1 MVYEDFSDV
10 TFDLLQEITE
20 AVGNGQDAMSILTSK
35 WNDEEFSH
43 PMTYHLR
50 LLAAS
55 WLKGNEDD
63 YRHFLTSDA
72 DTYCNEWILPT
83 NKEIDQVAIDLLFN
97 VFLKDADMVLEIAY
111 LDTSEGTEVNL
122 HRWPH
127 DTKDRDPATL
137 GPMINLLYRPGH
149 YDMLYRDPVA
159 AAPQPPPAP
168 VSYQVNR
175 VASLSHQH
183 EIQPSHGSY
192 PNFDISALAMIPGF
206 ESAPAA
212 FAPLASPPPVS
223 PIGSAY
229 SHSPQSAWMP
239 PQPYSEGLTSAP
251 SPMSSTHSA
260 PSQSSPQPQPQ
271 PQSQDGSSG
280 LTSLRFSKHMFP
292 VPGGGDSHAHS
303 PEPAFQ
309 VQTNIFKQ
317 SFYNTAHY
325 NNPHFQPEE
334 YRPDE
339 DEEVPKA
346 RMSGRKRSS

>member
-1 MVYEDFSDV
+1 
-10 TFDLLQEITE
+10 
-20 AVGNGQDAMSILTSK
+20 
-35 WNDEEFSH
+35 
-43 PMTYHLR
+43 MTYHLR

-55 WLKGNEDD
+55 WLKGNLSE
-63 YRHFLTSDA
+63 YQHFLTSDA
-72 DTYCNEWILPT
+72 DAYCNEWILPP

-97 VFLKDADMVLEIAY
+97 VFLKPANIVLEIAY

-127 DTKDRDPATL
+127 EAKDQDPATI
-137 GPMINLLYRPGH
+137 GSMINLLYRPGH
-149 YDMLYRDPVA
+149 YDILYRDA
-159 AAPQPPPAP
+159 IRTAPQPPTAP
-168 VSYQVNR
+168 ISYQVNR
-175 VASLSHQH
+175 VASFSHQH
-183 EIQPSHGSY
+183 ETQSVGPSPGSY
-192 PNFDISALAMIPGF
+192 SNFDMSSLAMIPGF
-206 ESAPAA
+206 ESAPAP
-212 FAPLASPPPVS
+212 FSPAPVS

-229 SHSPQSAWMP
+229 SHSSPSAWLP
-239 PQPYSEGLTSAP
+239 PQPYTEGLPSAP

-260 PSQSSPQPQPQ
+260 PSQPSPQ

-292 VPGGGDSHAHS
+292 VPGGVESNAYA

-339 DEEVPKA
+339 DEEIPKS
-346 RMSGRKRSS
+346 RPSGRKRSS